1 MEGPACSAYIS
12 IDLSHMKDGDC
23 AGFAAFN
30 SETGALMVKKTGKK
44 LTLQMSELDVQLAER
59 TKAVEKAEEKVIET
73 IPLKQSKI
81 WLRID
86 ADFRPGLRGGRD
98 AANFFYSLDGTQ
110 WTKIGTNDYRMR
122 FDWRRF
128 FMGTKFALFCY
139 ATKKIGGYV
148 DIDEFCYSK
157 QHD

>member
-1 MEGPACSAYIS
+1 M
-12 IDLSHMKDGDC
+12 
-23 AGFAAFN
+23 
-30 SETGALMVKKTGKK
+30 
-44 LTLQMSELDVQLAER
+44 
-59 TKAVEKAEEKVIET
+59 
-73 IPLKQSKI
+73 KQSKI

-98 AANFFYSLDGTQ
+98 SANFFYSLDGTQ